1 MLSHLKIKN
10 YALIKDLEIDF
21 RKGFNIITGETGT
34 GKSIILGALG
44 LILGNRAD
52 STSLHNNS
60 TKCIIEGRFIIEG
73 YNLENFFER
82 NDLDWDAQT
91 ILRREIAP
99 GGKSR
104 AFINDTPVTL
114 NILKELGES
123 LIDIHSQHQT
133 LKLTNS
139 NFQLSLVDAFAR
151 HKPLLDEYA
160 QLYRQY
166 KKILRDLATLKEK
179 SAQANKDYDYFL
191 FQLNEL
197 TAANLQNGEFEALED
212 EMNLLSHAEVI
223 SQRLQSTVFS
233 LYDSEQ
239 SIHSQLSDIKKQ
251 LGTVANL
258 NPVLKQLYDRVDAS
272 LIEIKDIYAEADD
285 FQQGISVDNQR
296 MEEVNNRLQL
306 LNNLLNK
313 HHFSTIQELINFTDE
328 LSGKVG
334 STESLEEEIKL
345 LEQRGETQL
354 QILEIKAAEI
364 SRNRYA
370 QIQAVEQNAMA
381 LLREVG
387 IADAKIVIE
396 LQTLPHLNE
405 TGMDG
410 VEILFSAN
418 KGSKPEP
425 VSQVASGGELS
436 RLMLC
441 FKYMLADSIFLPTIV
456 FDEIDT
462 GVSGEVSIKIGQILK
477 RMSGKHQVMCIT
489 HQPQIAAM
497 GAHHYVVYK
506 ITGEDF
512 TETNIR
518 SLQQTERISEIAKM
532 IAGHKP
538 SALAIEN
545 AKELLSTY
553 NQ

>member
-1 MLSHLKIKN
+1 MLTHLKIKN

-52 STSLHNNS
+52 SSSLFNNN
-60 TKCIIEGRFIIEG
+60 TKCIIEGRFAIDG
-73 YNLENFFER
+73 YNLQRFFEN
-82 NDLDWDAQT
+82 NDLDWEEQT

-133 LKLTNS
+133 LMLGNK
-139 NFQLSLVDAFAR
+139 NFQLQLVDAFAR
-151 HKPLLDEYA
+151 QKTLLDEYA
-160 QLYRQY
+160 QLFRQY
-166 KKILRDLATLKEK
+166 KKTQKELNTLKEK

-197 TAANLQNGEFEALED
+197 SAANLQAGEQEVLEE

-239 SIHSQLSDIKKQ
+239 SIHTQLSDIKKQ
-251 LGTVANL
+251 LSSISSL
-258 NPVLKQLYDRVDAS
+258 NPTLKLIHERIDAA

-285 FQQGISVDNQR
+285 FQQSISVDNQR

-313 HHFSTIQELINFTDE
+313 HHLASIQELISYTEE
-328 LSGKVG
+328 LTQKVG
-334 STESLEEEIKL
+334 STESLEEEIKFL
-345 LEQRGETQL
+345 ETEIAIQLETLEQ
-354 QILEIKAAEI
+354 KALVI
-364 SRNRYA
+364 SINRREK
-370 QIQAVEQNAMA
+370 INAVEENAMA
-381 LLREVG
+381 LLKEVG

-396 LQTLPHLNE
+396 LQQLPQLNE
-405 TGMDG
+405 TGKDV

-418 KGSKPEP
+418 KGSRPEP

-477 RMSGKHQVMCIT
+477 RMSAKHQVMCIT

-506 ITGEDF
+506 ISGEDF

-518 SLQQTERISEIAKM
+518 TLQQTDRISEIAKM

-545 AKELLSTY
+545 AKELLSMY
-553 NQ
+553 N

>member
-1 MLSHLKIKN
+1 MLTHLKIKN

-21 RKGFNIITGETGT
+21 SKGFNIITGETGT

-60 TKCIIEGRFIIEG
+60 VKCVIEGRFSVAG
-73 YNLENFFER
+73 YKLENFFER
-82 NDLDWDAQT
+82 NDLDWEDQT

-133 LKLTNS
+133 LKLAS
-139 NFQLSLVDAFAR
+139 SSFQLSLVDAFAR
-151 HKPLLDEYA
+151 HKPLQEEYG

-166 KKILRDLATLKEK
+166 KKTQKDLTQLKEK
-179 SAQANKDYDYFL
+179 AAQAGKDYDYNL

-197 TAANLQNGEFEALED
+197 AGANLQAGELETLEE

-223 SQRLQSTVFS
+223 SQRLQSTVFN

-251 LGTVANL
+251 LGTVASL
-258 NPVLKQLYDRVDAS
+258 NPVLKQLYERLEAI
-272 LIEIKDIYAEADD
+272 LIEVKDIYAEADD
-285 FQQGISVDNQR
+285 FQQSVSVDNER
-296 MEEVNNRLQL
+296 METVNNRLQL

-313 HHFSTIQELINFTDE
+313 HHVSTIQELINYTDE
-328 LSGKVG
+328 LQAKVG
-334 STESLEEEIKL
+334 STESLESDIAHLEESL
-345 LEQRGETQL
+345 ASQL
-354 QILEIKAAEI
+354 NILELKAAQLHE
-364 SRNRYA
+364 NRKA
-370 QIQAVEQNAMA
+370 QLPAVEQNAMA
-381 LLREVG
+381 LLKEVG
-387 IADAKIVIE
+387 IADAKIIID
-396 LQTLPHLNE
+396 LQALNQLNE
-405 TGMDG
+405 YGKNG

-518 SLQQTERISEIAKM
+518 TLQQTDRISEIAKM

-553 NQ
+553 Q

>member
-1 MLSHLKIKN
+1 MLTHLKIKN

-52 STSLHNNS
+52 STSLHNNN
-60 TKCIIEGRFIIEG
+60 TKCIIEGRFSVNG

-82 NDLDWDAQT
+82 NDLDWEEQT
-91 ILRREIAP
+91 LLRREIAP

-133 LKLTNS
+133 LMLGNK

-151 HKPLLDEYA
+151 HKPLQDEYA
-160 QLYRQY
+160 QLFRQY
-166 KKILRDLATLKEK
+166 KKTLKDLNTLREK
-179 SAQANKDYDYFL
+179 SAQASKDYDYFL

-197 TAANLQNGEFEALED
+197 SAASLQPGELETLEE

-251 LGTVANL
+251 LSSISSL
-258 NPVLKQLYDRVDAS
+258 NPVLKQLFERIEAS

-285 FQQGISVDNQR
+285 FQQSISVDNQR
-296 MEEVNNRLQL
+296 MEEVNHRLQL

-313 HHFSTIQELINFTDE
+313 HHYASIQELINYTEE
-328 LSGKVG
+328 LTQKVG
-334 STESLEEEIKL
+334 STESLEEEIKTL
-345 LEQRGETQL
+345 ETLAEKQLEILEQKA
-354 QILEIKAAEI
+354 QILSK
-364 SRNRYA
+364 NRRDK
-370 QIQAVEQNAMA
+370 INAVEENAMA
-381 LLREVG
+381 LLKEVG
-387 IADAKIVIE
+387 IADAKIIID
-396 LQTLPHLNE
+396 LQTLAQLNE
-405 TGMDG
+405 TGKD
-410 VEILFSAN
+410 VIEILFSAN
-418 KGSKPEP
+418 KGSRPEA

-477 RMSGKHQVMCIT
+477 RMSAKHQVMCIT

-518 SLQQTERISEIAKM
+518 TLQQPDRISEIAKM

-545 AKELLSTY
+545 AKELLSMY
-553 NQ
+553 N

>member
-1 MLSHLKIKN
+1 MLTHLKIKN
-10 YALIKDLEIDF
+10 FALIKDLEIDF

-52 STSLHNNS
+52 SSSLYNNH
-60 TKCIIEGRFIIEG
+60 TKCIIEGRFYIAP
-73 YNLENFFER
+73 YKLESFFER
-82 NDLDWDAQT
+82 NDLDWEEQT
-91 ILRREIAP
+91 LLRREIAP

-104 AFINDTPVTL
+104 AFINDTPVNL
-114 NILKELGES
+114 NILKELGEN

-133 LKLTNS
+133 LKLTS
-139 NFQLSLVDAFAR
+139 AGFQLSLVDAFAR
-151 HKPLLDEYA
+151 HKPLLDDYA
-160 QLYRQY
+160 KLFRQY
-166 KKILRDLATLKEK
+166 KKSVKELELLKEK
-179 SAQANKDYDYFL
+179 AAQANKDYDYFL

-197 TAANLQNGEFEALED
+197 TTANLIAGELEMLEE
-212 EMNLLSHAEVI
+212 EMNLLSHAEI
-223 SQRLQSTVFS
+223 IAQRLQSSVFA

-239 SIHSQLSDIKKQ
+239 SIHSQLSEIKKQ
-251 LGTVANL
+251 LSSISAL
-258 NPVLKQLYDRVDAS
+258 NPVLKQLYERIDAS

-285 FQQGISVDNQR
+285 FQQSISVDNKR

-313 HHFSTIQELINFTDE
+313 HHFGSVQELIIYAEE
-328 LSGKVG
+328 LQTKVG
-334 STESLEEEIKL
+334 STETLEDEIKL
-345 LEQRGETQL
+345 LEMLAKNQL
-354 QILEIKAAEI
+354 EMVEHKAAEI
-364 SRNRYA
+364 SKNRHA
-370 QIQAVEQNAMA
+370 QVNIVAENAMA
-381 LLREVG
+381 LLKEVG
-387 IADAKIVIE
+387 IADAKIVIK
-396 LQTLPHLNE
+396 LQYLQQLNE
-405 TGMDG
+405 TGKDG
-410 VEILFSAN
+410 IDILFSAN
-418 KGSKPEP
+418 KGREPES
-425 VSQVASGGELS
+425 VGQVASGGELS

-477 RMSGKHQVMCIT
+477 RMSAKHQVMCIT

-518 SLQQTERISEIAKM
+518 SLQQTDRISEIAKM

>member
-1 MLSHLKIKN
+1 MLTHLKIKN

-60 TKCIIEGRFIIEG
+60 TKCIIEGRFAVEG
-73 YNLENFFER
+73 YKLESFFER
-82 NDLDWDAQT
+82 NDLDWEAQT
-91 ILRREIAP
+91 ILRREIAS

-133 LKLTNS
+133 LKLTS
-139 NFQLSLVDAFAR
+139 TNFQLSLVDAFAR

-160 QLYRQY
+160 QLFRQY
-166 KKILRDLATLKEK
+166 KKTLRDLAALKEK
-179 SAQANKDYDYFL
+179 TAQASKDYDYFL

-197 TAANLQNGEFEALED
+197 AAANLLPGEFETLE
-212 EMNLLSHAEVI
+212 EEINLLSHAEVI
-223 SQRLQSTVFS
+223 SQRLQNAVFS
-233 LYDSEQ
+233 LYESEQ
-239 SIHSQLSDIKKQ
+239 SIHNQLSDIKKQ
-251 LGTVANL
+251 LSSISGL
-258 NPVLKQLYDRVDAS
+258 NPVLKQLYDRIDAS

-313 HHFSTIQELINFTDE
+313 HHLTTVQELINYADE
-328 LSGKVG
+328 LSVKVG
-334 STESLEEEIKL
+334 STESLEDEIKL
-345 LEQRGETQL
+345 LEAQAETQIHL
-354 QILEIKAAEI
+354 LEIKANEI
-364 SRNRYA
+364 SKKRHLQVA
-370 QIQAVEQNAMA
+370 EVEQNAMA
-381 LLREVG
+381 LLKEVG
-387 IADAKIVIE
+387 IADAKIVIS
-396 LQTLPHLNE
+396 LQTLQQLNE
-405 TGMDG
+405 TGKDG
-410 VEILFSAN
+410 VDILFSAN
-418 KGSKPEP
+418 KGTRPEP

-477 RMSGKHQVMCIT
+477 RMSGNHQVMCIT

-497 GAHHYVVYK
+497 GSHHYVVYK

-518 SLQQTERISEIAKM
+518 SLQQPDRISEIAKM

>member
-1 MLSHLKIKN
+1 
-10 YALIKDLEIDF
+10 
-21 RKGFNIITGETGT
+21 NIITGETGT

-60 TKCIIEGRFIIEG
+60 TKCIIEGRFAVEG
-73 YNLENFFER
+73 YKLESFFER
-82 NDLDWDAQT
+82 NDLDWEAQT
-91 ILRREIAP
+91 ILRREIAS

-133 LKLTNS
+133 LKLTS
-139 NFQLSLVDAFAR
+139 TNFQLSLVDAFAR

-160 QLYRQY
+160 QLFRQY
-166 KKILRDLATLKEK
+166 KKTLRDLAALKEK
-179 SAQANKDYDYFL
+179 TAQASKDYDYFL

-197 TAANLQNGEFEALED
+197 AAANLLPGEFETLE
-212 EMNLLSHAEVI
+212 EEINLLSHAEVI
-223 SQRLQSTVFS
+223 SQRLQNAVFS
-233 LYDSEQ
+233 LYESEQ
-239 SIHSQLSDIKKQ
+239 SIHNQLSDIKKQ
-251 LGTVANL
+251 LSSISGL
-258 NPVLKQLYDRVDAS
+258 NPVLKQLYDRIDAS

-313 HHFSTIQELINFTDE
+313 HHLTTVQELINYADE
-328 LSGKVG
+328 LSVKVG
-334 STESLEEEIKL
+334 STESLEDEIKL
-345 LEQRGETQL
+345 LEAQAETQIHL
-354 QILEIKAAEI
+354 LEIKANELSKKRHLQVAE
-364 SRNRYA
+364 
-370 QIQAVEQNAMA
+370 VEQNAMA
-381 LLREVG
+381 LLKEVG
-387 IADAKIVIE
+387 IADAKIVIS
-396 LQTLPHLNE
+396 LQTLQQLNE
-405 TGMDG
+405 TGKDG
-410 VEILFSAN
+410 VDILFSAN
-418 KGSKPEP
+418 KGTRPEP

-477 RMSGKHQVMCIT
+477 RMSGNHQVMCIT

-497 GAHHYVVYK
+497 GSHHYVVYK

-518 SLQQTERISEIAKM
+518 SLQQPDRISEIAKM